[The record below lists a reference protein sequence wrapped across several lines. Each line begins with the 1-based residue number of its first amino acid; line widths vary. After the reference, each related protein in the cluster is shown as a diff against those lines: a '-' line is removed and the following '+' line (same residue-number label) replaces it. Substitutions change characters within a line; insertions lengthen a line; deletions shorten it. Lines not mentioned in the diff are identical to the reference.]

1 MYTFLTCRFF
11 EYVGKEHSPLIRVL
25 SVSSIGSI
33 AKESKPV
40 RSALTALGA
49 AFASRDEHNFSA
61 DARCEF
67 TTIAKRAHKE
77 TSNYMQITGN
87 QSLLSANHLFL
98 CALLKSIFEL
108 TADASSIRWYSTV
121 RGALGQLI
129 QQRGPQSFR
138 DSFGK
143 SLLHL
148 YWFCEALRALSFD
161 EDTHLA
167 DAQWLAL
174 MTPTAESKMSQG
186 FSELPWNKDEE
197 TLATCLAL
205 LGRLNYRSIIWRQRA
220 RALGLPYLKQLQISR
235 STTTSGDHNDGQM
248 LLLDGRSIVQEGLRT
263 RAEIMTW
270 APALSAQR
278 SRESK
283 ESFDAIMSFYY
294 CALVGVSRIFI
305 DPIWLLTG
313 EQLPVIADATIHSHS
328 LAALAHI
335 ERRLEKVGVEACF
348 YLPLLV
354 GISLEVRSEQHRK
367 RVLDLFKII
376 DRKGYPVALTLSTD
390 VGLAWST
397 IKTRHHCNNP

>member
-1 MYTFLTCRFF
+1 
-11 EYVGKEHSPLIRVL
+11 
-25 SVSSIGSI
+25 
-33 AKESKPV
+33 
-40 RSALTALGA
+40 
-49 AFASRDEHNFSA
+49 
-61 DARCEF
+61 
-67 TTIAKRAHKE
+67 
-77 TSNYMQITGN
+77 
-87 QSLLSANHLFL
+87 
-98 CALLKSIFEL
+98 
-108 TADASSIRWYSTV
+108 
-121 RGALGQLI
+121 
-129 QQRGPQSFR
+129 
-138 DSFGK
+138 
-143 SLLHL
+143 
-148 YWFCEALRALSFD
+148 
-161 EDTHLA
+161 
-167 DAQWLAL
+167 
-174 MTPTAESKMSQG
+174 
-186 FSELPWNKDEE
+186 
-197 TLATCLAL
+197 
-205 LGRLNYRSIIWRQRA
+205 
-220 RALGLPYLKQLQISR
+220 
-235 STTTSGDHNDGQM
+235 M

-263 RAEIMTW
+263 RAEIMAW

-376 DRKGYPVALTLSTD
+376 DRKGYPVALTLSAD

-397 IKTRHHCNNP
+397 IKTHHHCNNP